1 MEEEVSKTYN
11 ELLRAFLEL
20 RLKPSKDKLQD
31 LINKADSLDSSK
43 YTKESWSVLE
53 SNLKLAKAV
62 VENENSTEKEI
73 SEVTKALEGAIDG
86 LIIANAEN
94 NNSNNGE
101 SNNDSNN
108 NNGGNANNG
117 NSNSNNS
124 GKGNSNLPKTGGTSS
139 VAVSLFGLLTVGIGS
154 FLRRKN
160 K

>member
-1 MEEEVSKTYN
+1 MARTV
-11 ELLRAFLEL
+11 
-20 RLKPSKDKLQD
+20 KPSKDL
-31 LINKADSLDSSK
+31 NKPRVIELFEIEREYWNNRGVDWAI
-43 YTKESWSVLE
+43 V
-53 SNLKLAKAV
+53 
-62 VENENSTEKEI
+62 TEKEI